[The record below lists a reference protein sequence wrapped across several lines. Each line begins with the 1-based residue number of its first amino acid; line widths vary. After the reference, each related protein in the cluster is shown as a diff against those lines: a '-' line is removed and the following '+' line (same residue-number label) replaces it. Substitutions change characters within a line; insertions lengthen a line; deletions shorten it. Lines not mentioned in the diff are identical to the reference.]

1 MSIQQRVLYPLGFLH
16 QTTTSTRRDRNH
28 IPLYHIWIL
37 HQTTTHNLF
46 KLLRTLLYHIWI
58 LHQTTT
64 FLLLYFCLFM
74 LYHIW
79 ILHQTTTTVLRYPN
93 YICCIIFG
101 FYIKP
106 QHIEN
111 AAKISNVVSYL
122 DSTSNHNRKELGQ
135 FGVWLYHIW
144 ILHQTTTRFAGAFL
158 DHLLY
163 HIWILHQT
171 TTRGR

>member
-1 MSIQQRVLYPLGFLH
+1 MLLLRRPCSESDSRNVMSIQQRVLYPLGFLH

-106 QHIEN
+106 QLVDVDIRTSLCCIIFGFYIKPQRRAGIGLTNRSLSGLHVMKN
-111 AAKISNVVSYL
+111 AI
-122 DSTSNHNRKELGQ
+122 
-135 FGVWLYHIW
+135 
-144 ILHQTTTRFAGAFL
+144 
-158 DHLLY
+158 
-163 HIWILHQT
+163 
-171 TTRGR
+171 